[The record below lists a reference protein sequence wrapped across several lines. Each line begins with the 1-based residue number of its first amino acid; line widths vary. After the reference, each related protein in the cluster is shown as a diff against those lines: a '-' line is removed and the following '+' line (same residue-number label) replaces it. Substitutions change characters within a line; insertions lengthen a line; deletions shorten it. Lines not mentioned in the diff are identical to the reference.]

1 MYKII
6 IIGNANTL
14 KNTINNIDVNIN
26 KYLVLLSAHLRLLNL
41 SENKGISKTKQK
53 DIITLKESKT

>member
-14 KNTINNIDVNIN
+14 NNTINNIDININ
-26 KYLVLLSAHLRLLNL
+26 KYLVLLSAHFRLLNL
-41 SENKGISKTKQK
+41 SENKGISKTKHI
-53 DIITLKESKT
+53 DIITLNDSNT